1 MIRTLNDA
9 VELVHTHQIITE
21 VPTQGP
27 VSLVEKVL
35 GGRPSGSW
43 REHAKGRLAYRLGRM
58 LRASPQVLAVRLVEG
73 KVAFVA
79 PPLWP
84 EVYRV
89 AMEPSRRR
97 ASLAGL
103 SEEARA
109 LLTAVE
115 RDKEVRLGKEG
126 PWTKE
131 REALEE
137 RMLVHFSETQ
147 EEEGHHVAV
156 LRSWR
161 SWAPPELKAH
171 AARLSYEEALAQ
183 LREACAGAP
192 TGLGPW
198 VF

>member
-1 MIRTLNDA
+1 LIRTLNDA

-89 AMEPSRRR
+89 AMEPARRR

-109 LLTAVE
+109 LLSAVE

>member
-1 MIRTLNDA
+1 LIRTLNDA